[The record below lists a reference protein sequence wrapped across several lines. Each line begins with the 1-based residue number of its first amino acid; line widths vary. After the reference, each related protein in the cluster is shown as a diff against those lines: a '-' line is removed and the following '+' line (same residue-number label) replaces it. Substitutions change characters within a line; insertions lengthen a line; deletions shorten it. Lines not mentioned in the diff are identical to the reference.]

1 MQVRN
6 IRANV
11 RNAVALAAGLTLS
24 ALASA
29 QSVDVTASVTEIS
42 GMKTA
47 VLSIGAAVF
56 AVAVG
61 VKLYKWIRS
70 AL

>member
-6 IRANV
+6 THANV
-11 RNAVALAAGLTLS
+11 RNMIALAAGLTLS

-29 QSVDVTASVTEIS
+29 QAVDVSASVTEIT

>member
-1 MQVRN
+1 MQVLN
-6 IRANV
+6 IRATV
-11 RNAVALAAGLTLS
+11 RNVTALAAGLVLS
-24 ALASA
+24 TLASA

>member
-1 MQVRN
+1 MQVLN
-6 IRANV
+6 IRATV
-11 RNAVALAAGLTLS
+11 RNVSALAAGLILS

>member
-1 MQVRN
+1 MQVRK
-6 IRANV
+6 IGAPV
-11 RNAVALAAGLTLS
+11 RNVLALAAGLALS
-24 ALASA
+24 TLASA
-29 QSVDVTASVTEIS
+29 QAVDVSASVTEIS
-42 GMKTA
+42 SMKTA
-47 VLSIGAAVF
+47 VLAIGAAVF

>member
-1 MQVRN
+1 MKVLMNGAPVRN
-6 IRANV
+6 V
-11 RNAVALAAGLTLS
+11 VALVAGLALS
-24 ALASA
+24 GLASA

>member
-6 IRANV
+6 TRANV
-11 RNAVALAAGLTLS
+11 RNMIALAAGLTLS

-47 VLSIGAAVF
+47 VLAIGAAVF
-56 AVAVG
+56 TVAVG

>member
-1 MQVRN
+1 MQVRK
-6 IRANV
+6 IGAPV
-11 RNAVALAAGLTLS
+11 RNMFALAAGLVLS
-24 ALASA
+24 TLASA